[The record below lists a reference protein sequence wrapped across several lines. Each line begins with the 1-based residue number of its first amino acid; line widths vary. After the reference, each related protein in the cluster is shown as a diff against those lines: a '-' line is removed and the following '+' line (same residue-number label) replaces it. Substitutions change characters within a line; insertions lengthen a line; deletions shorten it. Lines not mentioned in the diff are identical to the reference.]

1 MSYGNNPCGMFD
13 EPPILVEEES
23 LFCGLTIVFQR
34 DNITKKGALNAP
46 FVISTGFKPVT
57 F

>member
-1 MSYGNNPCGMFD
+1 MFD
-13 EPPILVEEES
+13 EPLILVEEEG